1 MPVTYHSAPPSAHDS
16 TIPTRYPAQEAD
28 PAWLQRSLEQLIHK
42 TAHDLTAPL
51 ASISGL
57 AQIARLS
64 TSAEEVNHYL
74 DLIQGQSNKLM
85 GLLAELVEVGQL
97 QSRPPVAVPLDVK
110 ACLEDALASVS
121 EWPETRGLDLE
132 LQAEPIET
140 FLDAPRLRSM
150 VQHLLANAIHFQ
162 DPSKPRRWVK
172 IMAAVADGVIRLEV
186 KDNGKGMAESFLPTA
201 FDLFSR
207 GDLHTS
213 GSGLGLYLVK
223 EAARSMGA
231 TIQLESLPG
240 KGTRVI
246 LSIPYPGQENKAP
259 DQPGNQTIGA

>member
-1 MPVTYHSAPPSAHDS
+1 MPIPYQSATPFAQDPS
-16 TIPTRYPAQEAD
+16 IPSCTVSQEAD

-57 AQIARLS
+57 TQIARLS
-64 TSAEEVNHYL
+64 QSQEEIHHYL

-85 GLLAELVEVGQL
+85 GLLGELVEVGQL
-97 QSRPPVAVPLDVK
+97 QSRPPVAMPLDLK
-110 ACLEDALASVS
+110 SCLEDALASVS
-121 EWPETRGLDLE
+121 EWPETRDMNLE
-132 LQAEPIET
+132 LQSEPFET

-162 DPSKPRRWVK
+162 DPAKPRRWVK
-172 IMAAVADGVIRLEV
+172 IKASAENGFIRLEI
-186 KDNGKGMAESFLPTA
+186 KDNGKGMSEAFLPTA
-201 FDLFSR
+201 CDLFSR
-207 GDLHTS
+207 GDHTSS

-231 TIQLESLPG
+231 SLRLESVMG

-246 LSIPYPGQENKAP
+246 LSIPHAGKAVTIS
-259 DQPGNQTIGA
+259 DQPGNLTIGA